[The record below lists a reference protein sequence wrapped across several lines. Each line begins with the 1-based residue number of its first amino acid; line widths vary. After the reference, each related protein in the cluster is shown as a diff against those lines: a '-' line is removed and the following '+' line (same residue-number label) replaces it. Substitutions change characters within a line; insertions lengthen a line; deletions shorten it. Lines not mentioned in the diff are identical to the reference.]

1 MIYLF
6 LGAVLK
12 KLLSKRKTERK
23 NARVLS
29 RTWGKKRKKER
40 WGDEEKKG
48 RGLI

>member
-23 NARVLS
+23 NTRVLS
-29 RTWGKKRKKER
+29 RTWEKKRRKKDGEMR
-40 WGDEEKKG
+40 RKRDEV
-48 RGLI
+48 